1 MECDTIDMKSLFKK
15 LFKSESAEPITIV
28 SGLPR
33 SGTSMLMKMLEAG
46 GLPPLIDNIRT
57 ADDDNPKGYFEF
69 ERVKAMDKGDTAWLA
84 EARGKVVKVISALLK
99 FLPDEYRYKIIFIR
113 RNMPEIL
120 ASQRKMLIRRGEDPD
135 KIDDEQMAELF
146 TKHVTQ
152 VESWLKEQP
161 NMSVLYVHYSEILT
175 NPQPQ
180 IIRINQFLGD
190 QLDTDQMT
198 AVVDPALYRN
208 RQEQPDSA

>member
-1 MECDTIDMKSLFKK
+1 MERDTIDMKSLFKK